1 MRRFPGLRGKSIK
14 PGFQGRDAHH
24 WAGHGSGAI
33 PILERCQGPGRP
45 QGDARSAAAELIVT
59 MPPSLTSR
67 KLGDTRRQCHLF
79 IAEISENCPD
89 CDDASMARKILCDL
103 DRHGH
108 PTTKTARGCRWRHT
122 NGSLYQRGP
131 LLLRLIRIQGDA
143 SPITVSSD

>member
-45 QGDARSAAAELIVT
+45 QGDARSAAAELIVI

-89 CDDASMARKILCDL
+89 CDDASMARKIPCDL

-108 PTTKTARGCRWRHT
+108 PTTKTRAAAVGAIPT
-122 NGSLYQRGP
+122 AASISVGP
-131 LLLRLIRIQGDA
+131 YC
-143 SPITVSSD
+143 

>member
-24 WAGHGSGAI
+24 WAGDGSGAI

-59 MPPSLTSR
+59 MPLSLTSR

-79 IAEISENCPD
+79 IAEISENCRSEEHTSELQSP
-89 CDDASMARKILCDL
+89 CNLV
-103 DRHGH
+103 
-108 PTTKTARGCRWRHT
+108 CR
-122 NGSLYQRGP
+122 
-131 LLLRLIRIQGDA
+131 LLLEKKK
-143 SPITVSSD
+143 